1 MPLALAFNPINEQL
15 WLRCIAC
22 LPAQMPPANVQNTLL
37 MRSGFSQYYSSSCH
51 SSVFQRYV
59 HVCTRVRK
67 CANVCKLIIG
77 FGRRLEDI
85 FRNQGC
91 SGFFFL
97 VVVVANEF
105 ST

>member
-1 MPLALAFNPINEQL
+1 MPLALAFNPINERL
-15 WLRCIAC
+15 SLRCIAC

-51 SSVFQRYV
+51 SSISQRYV
-59 HVCTRVRK
+59 RVCTHVRK

-77 FGRRLEDI
+77 IGRRLEDI

-91 SGFFFL
+91 TVFFYL
-97 VVVVANEF
+97 VAVANEI